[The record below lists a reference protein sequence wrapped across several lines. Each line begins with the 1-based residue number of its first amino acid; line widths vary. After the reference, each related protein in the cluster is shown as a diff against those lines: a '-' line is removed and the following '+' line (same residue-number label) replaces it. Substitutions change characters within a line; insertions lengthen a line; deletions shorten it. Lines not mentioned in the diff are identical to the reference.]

1 LIGRRGGVRTWLASW
16 LSSSID
22 HGWKGKGMRAGH
34 PRRQR
39 ELCTVLRIDTEET
52 EVGDDERVPP
62 VSGRKRRKQGG
73 LAASS
78 RFT

>member
-1 LIGRRGGVRTWLASW
+1 
-16 LSSSID
+16 
-22 HGWKGKGMRAGH
+22 MRAGH

-62 VSGRKRRKQGG
+62 VSGRKRGKQGG